1 VTATASRRTL
11 RVAAAFLLVAAML
24 IPLGFV
30 LAQFWTSTGDDLR
43 FVGEE
48 RRGVVY
54 LQPLVR
60 LLGTLTEAQSA
71 ATRGKQVDVAQ
82 VRAAMAAVDVV
93 DRSQGDLLRSG
104 QRWSQLRARI
114 SALIARE
121 TLEGEDAFTA
131 YSETSDLVLGLAT
144 KIGDTSN
151 LILDPVLDSYYLMDT
166 VLLRLPPILVDAGR
180 LADLSALPGKS
191 VDPVQL
197 AVARDRIASTSEAID
212 VSLGKVLDATPSR
225 TLGPNLLGQLDV
237 FRSAVNELAPSSS
250 LLQRS
255 ITRQDPRALASA
267 RSRLQQATLQIAS
280 TAFAEL
286 DALLSAREQR
296 VDRQRLVVL
305 VAAVLGVLVGAVV
318 LWLRLP
324 GPGAV
329 AASPAGAD
337 DEAAPPPEDSAAREE
352 ALVLQDLVDARALL
366 QREELLRVGRA
377 VRSNRR
383 ERDDDPE

>member
-1 VTATASRRTL
+1 MTATASRRVL
-11 RVAAAFLLVAAML
+11 HVAAAFLLVAGML

-48 RRGVVY
+48 RRGVAY

-71 ATRGKQVDVAQ
+71 ATRGKQVDQAQ

-93 DRSQGDLLRSG
+93 DQAQGDLLRSR
-104 QRWSQLRARI
+104 QRWSQLRAQI
-114 SALIARE
+114 SALIARD
-121 TLEGEDAFTA
+121 TLKGEDAFTA
-131 YSETSDLVLGLAT
+131 YSESNDLVLGLAT

-166 VLLRLPPILVDAGR
+166 VLLRIPPILVDAGR
-180 LADLSALPGKS
+180 LADLSALPASS
-191 VDPVQL
+191 VGPVQL
-197 AVARDRIASTSEAID
+197 AVARDRIAGTSEAID
-212 VSLGKVLDATPSR
+212 VSLGKVFDATPSK

-237 FRSAVNELAPSSS
+237 FRSAVNDLAPSSS
-250 LLQRS
+250 LLQQS
-255 ITRQDPRALASA
+255 GTRQDPGALASA
-267 RSRLQQATLQIAS
+267 RSQLQQATLQMAS

-286 DALLSAREQR
+286 DALPRAREQR
-296 VDRQRLVVL
+296 VDKQRLAVL
-305 VAAVLGVLVGAVV
+305 VAVVLGVLVGAVV

-324 GPGAV
+324 RAGPV
-329 AASPAGAD
+329 ATTPAEDD
-337 DEAAPPPEDSAAREE
+337 DEVAQPPGDSVAREE

-366 QREELLRVGRA
+366 QRDELLRVGRA
-377 VRSNRR
+377 VRSSRR
-383 ERDDDPE
+383 ERDDASE